1 MMISGYAKTNLDEQE
16 RIIAEWKKENGYVAD
31 TPITNNALKLTRK
44 QSNTF
49 LFDHS
54 PEHIERQ
61 KKLREEQAAR
71 RELGNT
77 VTESKKGRKPRIPQS
92 DLMAKYEAQK
102 RGDIDP
108 NYYYSLFDGRVKRKS
123 RNAPAT
129 MIDPAKHKP
138 FKGQYGKLQEGNLS
152 QKIIVLLVEHD
163 VIDIDALINEHKFN
177 RNSFLQTAKKLE
189 KAELLRIVK
198 ENNRGRTAKYLEC
211 VA

>member
-16 RIIAEWKKENGYVAD
+16 RIIAEWKKENGYSED
-31 TPITNNALKLTRK
+31 TPVANTAPKLTRK
-44 QSNTF
+44 QTNTF

-108 NYYYSLFDGRVKRKS
+108 NYYYSLFNGRVKRKS
-123 RNAPAT
+123 RNAPA
-129 MIDPAKHKP
+129 MINPSKHKP
-138 FKGQYGKLQEGNLS
+138 FKGQYGALTGSNLS
-152 QKIIVLLVEHD
+152 QKIIGLLGQHD

>member
-1 MMISGYAKTNLDEQE
+1 MMISGYAKTDLAEQE

-71 RELGNT
+71 RELGDT
-77 VTESKKGRKPRIPQS
+77 ATESKKGRKPKTPQS
-92 DLMAKYEAQK
+92 ELMAKYEAQK

-129 MIDPAKHKP
+129 MIEPAKHKP
-138 FKGQYGKLQEGNLS
+138 FKGQYGKLKGNDLS
-152 QKIIVLLVEHD
+152 QKIIVLLGQHD
-163 VIDIDALINEHKFN
+163 VIDINALINEHNLN
-177 RNSFLQTAKKLE
+177 RNTFLQTAKKLE
-189 KAELLRIVK
+189 KADLLRIVK
-198 ENNRGRTAKYLEC
+198 ANGRGKTAKFLER

>member
-1 MMISGYAKTNLDEQE
+1 MIISGYAKTDLAEQE

-71 RELGNT
+71 RELGDT
-77 VTESKKGRKPRIPQS
+77 ATESKKGRKPRTPQS
-92 DLMAKYEAQK
+92 ELMAKYEAQN

-108 NYYYSLFDGRVKRKS
+108 NYYYSLFNGRVKRKS
-123 RNAPAT
+123 RNAPA
-129 MIDPAKHKP
+129 MINPSKHKP
-138 FKGQYGKLQEGNLS
+138 FKGQYGALTGSNLS
-152 QKIIVLLVEHD
+152 QKIIVLLGQHD
-163 VIDIDALINEHKFN
+163 VIDINALINEHNLN
-177 RNSFLQTAKKLE
+177 RNTFLQTAKKIL
-189 KAELLRIVK
+189 
-198 ENNRGRTAKYLEC
+198 GRPCCHSIL
-211 VA
+211 

>member
-1 MMISGYAKTNLDEQE
+1 MIISGYAKTNLDEQE
-16 RIIAEWKKENGYVAD
+16 RIIAEWKKENGYSEDAPVA
-31 TPITNNALKLTRK
+31 NNALKLTRK

-71 RELGNT
+71 RSSDNT
-77 VTESKKGRKPRIPQS
+77 ATESKKGRKPRTPQTE
-92 DLMAKYEAQK
+92 LMAKYEAQK

-129 MIDPAKHKP
+129 MIDPAKHKA
-138 FKGQYGKLQEGNLS
+138 FKGQYGKLQDGNLS
-152 QKIIVLLVEHD
+152 QKIIGLLGQHD
-163 VIDIDALINEHKFN
+163 VIDINALINEHNLN
-177 RNSFLQTAKKLE
+177 RNTFLQTAKKLE

-198 ENNRGRTAKYLEC
+198 ANGRGKTAKFLERL
-211 VA
+211 A

>member
-1 MMISGYAKTNLDEQE
+1 MMISGYAKIDLAEQE

-71 RELGNT
+71 RELGDT
-77 VTESKKGRKPRIPQS
+77 DIESKKGRKPRTPQS

-138 FKGQYGKLQEGNLS
+138 FKGQYGKLKGNDLS
-152 QKIIVLLVEHD
+152 QKIIVLLGQHD
-163 VIDIDALINEHKFN
+163 VIDINALINEHNLN
-177 RNSFLQTAKKLE
+177 RNTFLQTAKKLE
-189 KAELLRIVK
+189 KADLLRIVK
-198 ENNRGRTAKYLEC
+198 ANGRGKTAKFLER

>member
-1 MMISGYAKTNLDEQE
+1 MMTSGYAKTDLAEQE

-49 LFDHS
+49 LFDRSAQHL
-54 PEHIERQ
+54 ERQ

-71 RELGNT
+71 RALGNT
-77 VTESKKGRKPRIPQS
+77 ATESKKGRKPRTPQS
-92 DLMAKYEAQK
+92 ELMAKYEAQK
-102 RGDIDP
+102 SGDIDP

-138 FKGQYGKLQEGNLS
+138 FKGQYGKLKGNDLS
-152 QKIIVLLVEHD
+152 QKIIVLLGQHD
-163 VIDIDALINEHKFN
+163 VIDINALINEHNLN
-177 RNSFLQTAKKLE
+177 RNTFLQTAKKLE

-198 ENNRGRTAKYLEC
+198 ANARCKTAKFLER

>member
-1 MMISGYAKTNLDEQE
+1 MMTSGYAKTDLAEQE
-16 RIIAEWKKENGYVAD
+16 RIIAEWKKENGYSEAAPVV
-31 TPITNNALKLTRK
+31 NAEPKLTRK
-44 QSNTF
+44 QTNTF

-54 PEHIERQ
+54 AQHLERQ

-71 RELGNT
+71 RALVNT
-77 VTESKKGRKPRIPQS
+77 ATESKKGRKPRTPQS
-92 DLMAKYEAQK
+92 ELMAKYEAQK

-129 MIDPAKHKP
+129 MIDPAKHKA

-152 QKIIVLLVEHD
+152 QKIIALLGQHD
-163 VIDIDALINEHKFN
+163 VIDINALINEHNLN
-177 RNSFLQTAKKLE
+177 RNTFLQTVKKLE

-198 ENNRGRTAKYLEC
+198 ANGRGKTAKFLER

>member
-1 MMISGYAKTNLDEQE
+1 MIISGYAKTDLAEQE
-16 RIIAEWKKENGYVAD
+16 RVIAEWKKENGYVAD

-138 FKGQYGKLQEGNLS
+138 FKGQYGKLKGNDLS
-152 QKIIVLLVEHD
+152 QKIIVLLGQHD
-163 VIDIDALINEHKFN
+163 VIDINALINEHNLN
-177 RNSFLQTAKKLE
+177 RNTFLQTAKKLE
-189 KAELLRIVK
+189 KADLLRIVK
-198 ENNRGRTAKYLEC
+198 ANGRGKTAKFLER

>member
-1 MMISGYAKTNLDEQE
+1 MIISGYAKTDLAEQE

-31 TPITNNALKLTRK
+31 TPITNNSLKLTRK

-71 RELGNT
+71 RSSDNT
-77 VTESKKGRKPRIPQS
+77 ATESKKGRKPRTPQS
-92 DLMAKYEAQK
+92 ELMAKYEAQK

-108 NYYYSLFDGRVKRKS
+108 NYYYSLFNGRVKRKS
-123 RNAPAT
+123 RNAPA
-129 MIDPAKHKP
+129 MINPSKHKP
-138 FKGQYGKLQEGNLS
+138 FKGQYGALTGSNLS
-152 QKIIVLLVEHD
+152 QKIIGVLGQHD
-163 VIDIDALINEHKFN
+163 VIDVDALINEHKFN

-198 ENNRGRTAKYLEC
+198 ANGRGKTAKFLER

>member
-1 MMISGYAKTNLDEQE
+1 MMTSGYAKTNLDEQE

-54 PEHIERQ
+54 PEHLERQ

-71 RELGNT
+71 RSSDNT
-77 VTESKKGRKPRIPQS
+77 ATESKKGRKPRTPQS
-92 DLMAKYEAQK
+92 ELMAKYEAQK

-123 RNAPAT
+123 RNTPAT

-138 FKGQYGKLQEGNLS
+138 FKGQYGALTGSNLS
-152 QKIIVLLVEHD
+152 QKIIGLLGQHD
-163 VIDIDALINEHKFN
+163 VIDIDALINEHNLN
-177 RNSFLQTAKKLE
+177 RNTFLQTAKKLE
-189 KAELLRIVK
+189 KADLLRIVK
-198 ENNRGRTAKYLEC
+198 ANGRGKTAKFLEC

>member
-71 RELGNT
+71 RELGDT
-77 VTESKKGRKPRIPQS
+77 ATESKKGRKPKTPQS
-92 DLMAKYEAQK
+92 ELMAKYEAQK

-129 MIDPAKHKP
+129 MIDPTKHKP
-138 FKGQYGKLQEGNLS
+138 FKGQYGKLKGNDLS
-152 QKIIVLLVEHD
+152 QKIIVLLGQHD
-163 VIDIDALINEHKFN
+163 VIDINALINEHNLN
-177 RNSFLQTAKKLE
+177 RNTFLQTAKKLE

-198 ENNRGRTAKYLEC
+198 ANGRGKTAKFLER

>member
-1 MMISGYAKTNLDEQE
+1 MMISGYAKTDLAEQE

-71 RELGNT
+71 RELGDT
-77 VTESKKGRKPRIPQS
+77 ATESKKGRKPKTPQS
-92 DLMAKYEAQK
+92 ELMAKYEAQK

-129 MIDPAKHKP
+129 MIEPAKHKP
-138 FKGQYGKLQEGNLS
+138 FKGQYGKLKGNDLS
-152 QKIIVLLVEHD
+152 QKIIVLLGQHD
-163 VIDIDALINEHKFN
+163 VIDINALINEHNLN
-177 RNSFLQTAKKLE
+177 RNTFLQTAKKLE
-189 KAELLRIVK
+189 KADLLRIVK
-198 ENNRGRTAKYLEC
+198 ANSRGKTAKFLER